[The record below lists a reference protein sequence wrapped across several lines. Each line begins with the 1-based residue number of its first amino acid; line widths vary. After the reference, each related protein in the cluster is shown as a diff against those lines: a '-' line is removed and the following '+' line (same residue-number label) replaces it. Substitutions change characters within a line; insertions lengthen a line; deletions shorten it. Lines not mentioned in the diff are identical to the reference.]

1 MHCWWGNSPGNLC
14 DPRGFPF
21 SSQTFVQASS
31 ALSSGTMLN
40 QLFAWLSVSWEAG
53 SSSGK
58 TSRGEDVWL
67 HSLICGKNTCCCFP
81 PISILQGLN
90 TPFTTNRQESTSGRQ
105 RSASACSKVL
115 PSWQYRGQTGPTE
128 GPMRPG
134 PAPVVTLALRP
145 GTLRRLWGGDWC
157 DHCLHH
163 HLLII
168 CSSLAPNKLENSA
181 TLNF

>member
-1 MHCWWGNSPGNLC
+1 MHCWRRNLC

-21 SSQTFVQASS
+21 SSQTFVQA
-31 ALSSGTMLN
+31 LSSGTMLN
-40 QLFAWLSVSWEAG
+40 RLFAWLSVSWKAG

-58 TSRGEDVWL
+58 TSGGEDVWL
-67 HSLICGKNTCCCFP
+67 HSLICGRNTCYYFALL
-81 PISILQGLN
+81 SILQALN

-105 RSASACSKVL
+105 KPDSACSRV
-115 PSWQYRGQTGPTE
+115 PPYWWYRGQTGPTE
-128 GPMRPG
+128 GSVRLG

-145 GTLRRLWGGDWC
+145 GTLTRLWGGGWY

-163 HLLII
+163 HMLII
-168 CSSLAPNKLENSA
+168 YSLLAPNQLANSA